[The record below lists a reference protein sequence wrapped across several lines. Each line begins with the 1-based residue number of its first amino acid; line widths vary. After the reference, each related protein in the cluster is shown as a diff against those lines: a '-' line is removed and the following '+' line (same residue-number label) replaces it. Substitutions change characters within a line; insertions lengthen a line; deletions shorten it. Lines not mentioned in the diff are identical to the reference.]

1 MILRYI
7 EKYIEEYLGSDSH
20 KIFFLW
26 GPRRAGKT
34 TLLKTISEKLKVPYF
49 NFDLIADQE
58 KFTPDKNALSNIAA
72 SGPVI
77 LIDEIQNYSGST
89 KALKILHDELRIKV
103 IATGSSELRQKT
115 NEFESLSGR
124 FFEYRCL
131 PLSLEELHAHHLIKA
146 YEKKEF
152 AKNILQKIP
161 VWGSYP
167 EIYASSIPETQKI
180 DLLKNITE
188 TYMIKDIVTFYGLK
202 NIRLARDL
210 LIKIAL
216 QIGHEVSLN
225 ELANSLGANVTT
237 VSNYIEIFIKNY
249 VLIPLPSFKT
259 NMRRA
264 VSSHRKL
271 FFLDLGLRNALV
283 QDFRPLDLRPD
294 KGGVFENFIMSEIF
308 KKISNSRLH
317 MNMYFY
323 REYSGKEV
331 DLVLE
336 DYQKKYS
343 CLEVKYASVAKKSA
357 FPLPH
362 DFSSLHAGNYFDVI
376 QTI

>member
-1 MILRYI
+1 MIARYI
-7 EKYIEEYLGSDSH
+7 EKYIEEYLTSESY

-34 TLLKTISEKLKVPYF
+34 TLLKNLSEKLKVPYF
-49 NFDLIADQE
+49 NFDLISDQE
-58 KFTPDKNALSNIAA
+58 KFTPDKNALSDIAA
-72 SGPVI
+72 GNRVI
-77 LIDEIQNYSGST
+77 LIDEIQNYPGST
-89 KALKILHDELRIKV
+89 KALKILHDELHIKV

-124 FFEYRCL
+124 YFEYRCL
-131 PLSLEELHAHHLIKA
+131 PLSLEELHAHHLIMA

-161 VWGSYP
+161 ILGSYP
-167 EIYASSIPETQKI
+167 EIYISHIPDTQKI
-180 DLLKNITE
+180 DLLKNIAE

-202 NIRLARDL
+202 NIKLARDI

-225 ELANSLGANVTT
+225 ELANSLGANVAT
-237 VSNYIEIFIKNY
+237 VSHYIEIFIKNY
-249 VLIPLPSFKT
+249 ILIPLPSFKT
-259 NMRRA
+259 NVRRA

-283 QDFRPLDLRPD
+283 EDFRPLELRPD
-294 KGGVFENFIMSEIF
+294 KGGVFENFIVSEIF

-317 MNMYFY
+317 INMYFY

-336 DYQKKYS
+336 DYQKKYR
-343 CLEVKYASVAKKSA
+343 CLEIKYAVLAKESV

-376 QTI
+376 QSV